1 VPRVPTDS
9 PPRRRSICITGA
21 SRGIGRALAL
31 RFAGPDVYLMLFAR
45 DAERLEA
52 VASACRQRGAEVLV
66 SATDVADLAAFSAAV
81 RSGCRDRGIDLAI
94 VNAGVSKGIF
104 EPLFPIDASVEIVR
118 TNLLGAMHTISVVA
132 REMTGRGGGHL
143 AIVVSLS
150 AFLFSPGSHGYCA
163 SKAGLRAF
171 AKSVRDP
178 LAECG
183 VRLTEVYPGI
193 VRTAMYERMGIRSPF
208 SISAERAA
216 ELIEQGIERG
226 RRTVFVPL
234 RHFLL
239 LRLAKA
245 LVPTS
250 LVRRALM
257 QSGAEVFAE

>member
-1 VPRVPTDS
+1 VVPFPS
-9 PPRRRSICITGA
+9 PPQRRSICITGA

-31 RFAGPDVYLMLFAR
+31 RLARPDAYLMLFAR

-52 VASACRQRGAEVLV
+52 VASACRERGAEVLV

-81 RSGCRDRGIDLAI
+81 RSGCRGRGIDLAV
-94 VNAGVSKGIF
+94 VNAGVSMGIF
-104 EPLFPIDASVEIVR
+104 EPLFPVDASVDIVR
-118 TNLLGAMHTISVVA
+118 TNLLGAMHTVSVVA
-132 REMTGRGGGHL
+132 REMTDRGAGQL
-143 AIVVSLS
+143 AIVLSLS

-171 AKSVRDP
+171 ARSLRDP
-178 LAECG
+178 LEECG

-216 ELIEQGIERG
+216 ERIEQAIERG

-245 LVPTS
+245 LVPTR
-250 LVRRALM
+250 LVRKALM
-257 QSGAEVFAE
+257 QSGAKVYAE

>member
-1 VPRVPTDS
+1 MPPDS
-9 PPRRRSICITGA
+9 APRRRSICITGA

-31 RFAGPDVYLMLFAR
+31 RFARPDAFLMLFAR

-52 VASACRQRGAEVLV
+52 VASTCRERGAEVLV

-81 RSGCRDRGIDLAI
+81 RNGCRNRGIDLAI

-104 EPLFPIDASVEIVR
+104 EPIFPIDASIDIVR
-118 TNLLGAMHTISVVA
+118 TNLLGSMHTISVVA
-132 REMTGRGGGHL
+132 REMADRGGGHL

-171 AKSVRDP
+171 AKSLRDP
-178 LAECG
+178 LGECG
-183 VRLTEVYPGI
+183 VRMTEVYPGI
-193 VRTAMYERMGIRSPF
+193 VRTAMYEQMGIRSPF

-216 ELIEQGIERG
+216 ELIGQAIERG
-226 RRTVFVPL
+226 RKTAFVPL

-239 LRLAKA
+239 LGLAKA

-250 LVRRALM
+250 VVRRTLM
-257 QSGAEVFAE
+257 QSGAQVYAE